1 MTERRHISHD
11 LAAHTAWGLMKSIM
25 WEGNEY
31 ESIDELHPLISSI
44 LGDYRSAKD
53 NDKPTKGILPDFDFD
68 SFGDGGKRRGK
79 PWANMARIKQQGGD
93 PTAYLASLPGFTNP
107 QSEMLPTVVNWIGG
121 KTQIAPQLRAIAS
134 RAGDKIPA
142 ELFGGSGSFILG
154 MNQGR
159 GLFADINPDMT
170 NLMTQ
175 LQQGMGDVNIAQDH
189 DDQVRMIDE
198 LNQIRYRRDVMGQRL
213 DDDDLMRMAHL
224 LVGTNLQHRDGMFGY
239 KPWDETPA
247 VPYTEGSI
255 KTPSKGAFRR
265 TKQSVGHA
273 NHRYF
278 PKDIGTINLDPFANR
293 LKDVDIHTGDL
304 RQTSQYLTPEHLLY
318 LDPPYVD
325 RLIDYGGS
333 SQQMEGKGL
342 DQLQRDTLRIG
353 AEHEGPSIYSNY
365 LYGKDGMPLYDLID
379 EAVDSGYSLY
389 PWLRKPK
396 GNKDAKVEML
406 GLKGFP
412 KMSSQQQKLF

>member
-1 MTERRHISHD
+1 MLVKVAYPAIGIGIDGSMTERRHISHD
-11 LAAHTAWGLMKSIM
+11 LAAQGAWGLMKSIM

-31 ESIDELHPLISSI
+31 ESIDELHPIISSI
-44 LGDYRSAKD
+44 LEQYSPENR
-53 NDKPTKGILPDFDFD
+53 NLPELPF
-68 SFGDGGKRRGK
+68 SGGGSRRGK
-79 PWANMARIKQQGGD
+79 PWTEMARVREAGGNPND
-93 PTAYLASLPGFTNP
+93 IFASLPGFTNP

-159 GLFADINPDMT
+159 GLYADINPDMT

-175 LQQGMGDVNIAQDH
+175 LQQGMGDVNIAQDQ
-189 DDQVRMIDE
+189 DDLERMVDE
-198 LNQIRYRRDVMGQRL
+198 LNHIRYRRDVMGEKL

-239 KPWDETPA
+239 KPWDEKPA
-247 VPYTEGSI
+247 VPYTEGFI
-255 KTPSKGAFRR
+255 KRPSFRSSTVR
-265 TKQSVGHA
+265 TMPHDARS
-273 NHRYF
+273 
-278 PKDIGTINLDPFANR
+278 INLDPYADR
-293 LKDVDIHTGDL
+293 LKDVEIHTGDL

-396 GNKDAKVEML
+396 GNKQPKVEML

-412 KMSSQQQKLF
+412 KSPMQRKLF